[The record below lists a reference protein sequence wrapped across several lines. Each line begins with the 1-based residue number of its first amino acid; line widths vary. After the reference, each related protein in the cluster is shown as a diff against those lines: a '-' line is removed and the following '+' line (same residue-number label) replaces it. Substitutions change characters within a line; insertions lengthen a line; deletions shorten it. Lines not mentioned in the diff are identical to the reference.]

1 MADAPPPGRRLGR
14 GLSALLGDPVMPA
27 VGGADADDGG
37 LTMLAVADI
46 HPNPGQP
53 RRSIDAAAL
62 DTLAE
67 SIRTHG
73 LVQPVVVRRDADGYE
88 LIAGERRWR
97 AAGRAGLEHVPALV
111 RDADARGR
119 LELALVENLV
129 REDLSPMEVARAC
142 AVLTEDFGQS
152 HQAVADRLGRA
163 RPTVSNLLRLLE
175 LPDEVQ
181 AMVDQGR
188 LSEGHARAVLMADG
202 ARARRRLAERVVAE
216 ELSVRQTE
224 RLARTV
230 APTPRGARVAA
241 EPTAMADAALE
252 AFTGAF
258 DTPVRVRTQ
267 ARGGVVVEL
276 RFADED
282 ALRAAMD
289 RLQGRA
295 GHPA

>member
-27 VGGADADDGG
+27 VGADADDGG

-97 AAGRAGLEHVPALV
+97 AAGRAGLQQVPALV

-230 APTPRGARVAA
+230 APTPRSARVAA

-282 ALRAAMD
+282 ALRVAMD
-289 RLQGRA
+289 RLQGRP